1 MQHLPLSLSPA
12 FPGGRNCSYSNMSNE
27 RKKGVGEKLQR
38 SCCLMKVGYNRVL
51 CCAGTS
57 EVLSQLVDLAD
68 VCYVRLCLN

>member
-1 MQHLPLSLSPA
+1 
-12 FPGGRNCSYSNMSNE
+12 
-27 RKKGVGEKLQR
+27 
-38 SCCLMKVGYNRVL
+38 MKVGYNRVL